1 MTLRQHKRRYCG
13 RFIPGFRRW
22 SWKRNALFKCKYVR
36 PYSRCNPVTY
46 GG

>member
-13 RFIPGFRRW
+13 RFWRFGPGWRTDLPWLPIR
-22 SWKRNALFKCKYVR
+22 R

>member
-1 MTLRQHKRRYCG
+1 MTMRQHKRRYCG
-13 RFIPGFRRW
+13 KFWAVKKRRSVFNFALPMWFR
-22 SWKRNALFKCKYVR
+22 SR

>member
-13 RFIPGFRRW
+13 RFFAGRG
-22 SWKRNALFKCKYVR
+22 YVFIGDSPLR
-36 PYSRCNPVTY
+36 FCRHSYSRCNPVTY